1 MTAITYTKTR
11 HSWRRTLRLVLS
23 YGILILVTVMISL
36 PVIWFVITSLKVDTE
51 YLSYPIKFWPAK
63 FQWVNYAEVFNPR
76 YQVLRYAGRTL
87 LLSLAT
93 SGLTILS
100 SSMGGFAFARFQDVP
115 GRNRLFGI
123 VIMMLMIPGIVMVI
137 PQFIVYARLKLTN
150 TYWPWI
156 LGAVTGSS
164 YNIFLFRQFFL
175 SFPRELEDAAEV
187 DGCGPFRVFWQ
198 IFLPNA
204 KPALATVFI
213 FSFSG
218 IWGDYYTP
226 SIYLS
231 NAKTLLAVKLAG
243 SFVNPQG
250 YSYTTLTLAANVLY
264 TLPLIVLFFIGQK
277 YILKGV
283 VTSGLKG

>member
-1 MTAITYTKTR
+1 MTTVARYRTQ
-11 HSWRRTLRLVLS
+11 HSLRRRLRLALS
-23 YGILILVTVMISL
+23 YGILILVTILISL
-36 PVIWFVITSLKVDTE
+36 PVVWFVITSLKTDLE
-51 YLSYPIKFWPAK
+51 YLSYPIKFWPEE
-63 FQWVNYAEVFNPR
+63 FQWGNYVEVFNPR
-76 YQVLRYAGRTL
+76 YQIPKYALRTL
-87 LLSLAT
+87 VLALVF
-93 SGLTILS
+93 SALTILS
-100 SSMGGFAFARFQDVP
+100 SSMGGFAFARFTDIR
-115 GRNRLFGI
+115 GRNWLFGV
-123 VIMMLMIPGIVMVI
+123 VIMMLMIPGVVMVI
-137 PQFIVYARLKLTN
+137 PQFIVYSRLHLTN

-156 LGAVTGSS
+156 LGGATASS

-187 DGCGPFRVFWQ
+187 DGCGPFRVFWR

-231 NAKTLLAVKLAG
+231 TAKTLLAVRLAG

-264 TLPLIVLFFIGQK
+264 TLPLIIMFFLGQRH
-277 YILKGV
+277 ILKGV

>member
-1 MTAITYTKTR
+1 MTVVAEHKRRPSYRKTV
-11 HSWRRTLRLVLS
+11 TLALS
-23 YGILILVTVMISL
+23 YGILILVTILISL
-36 PVIWFVITSLKVDTE
+36 PAVWFVITSLKQDTE
-51 YLSYPIKFWPAK
+51 YLSYPIKFWPEE
-63 FQWVNYAEVFNPR
+63 FQWINYLEVFNPR
-76 YQVLRYAGRTL
+76 YQIPKYALRTL
-87 LLSLAT
+87 ALALAF
-93 SGLTILS
+93 SALTILS
-100 SSMGGFAFARFQDVP
+100 SSMGGFAFARFTDIP

-123 VIMMLMIPGIVMVI
+123 VVMMLMIPGIVMLI
-137 PQFIVYARLKLTN
+137 PQFIVYSRLHLTN

-156 LGAVTGSS
+156 LGAATGSA

-175 SFPRELEDAAEV
+175 SFPRDLEDAAEV

-218 IWGDYYTP
+218 VWGDYYTP
-226 SIYLS
+226 SIYLN
-231 NAKTLLAVKLAG
+231 NAKTLLAVRLAG

-250 YSYTTLTLAANVLY
+250 HAYTTLTLAANVLY

>member
-1 MTAITYTKTR
+1 MSAVVQHGTKTSHR
-11 HSWRRTLRLVLS
+11 KTLGLAFS
-23 YGILILVTVMISL
+23 YGILVIVTILISL
-36 PVIWFVITSLKVDTE
+36 PAVWFVITSLKVDTE
-51 YLSYPIKFWPAK
+51 YLSYPIKFWPK
-63 FQWVNYAEVFNPR
+63 EFQWVNYLEVFNPR
-76 YQVLRYAGRTL
+76 YQIPKYAGRTL
-87 LLSLAT
+87 ALSLAV
-93 SGLTILS
+93 SALTILS
-100 SSMGGFAFARFQDVP
+100 SSMGGFAFARFTDVP

-137 PQFIVYARLKLTN
+137 PQFIMYSRLHLTN

-156 LGAVTGSS
+156 LGAATGSA

-218 IWGDYYTP
+218 VWGDYYTP
-226 SIYLS
+226 SIYLN
-231 NAKTLLAVKLAG
+231 NAKTLLAVRLAG

-264 TLPLIVLFFIGQK
+264 TLPLIVMFFVGQK
-277 YILKGV
+277 YILQGV

>member
-1 MTAITYTKTR
+1 MAVVAQ
-11 HSWRRTLRLVLS
+11 RRAGFNFRKGLRLTFS
-23 YGILILVTVMISL
+23 YTVLILVTILISL
-36 PVIWFVITSLKVDTE
+36 PVVWFVITSLKVDTE
-51 YLSYPIKFWPAK
+51 YLAYPIRFWPQE
-63 FQWVNYAEVFNPR
+63 FQWSNYIEVFNPR
-76 YQVLRYAGRTL
+76 YQIVKYAGRTL
-87 LLSLAT
+87 ALGLVT
-93 SGLTILS
+93 SVLTILS
-100 SSMGGFAFARFQDVP
+100 SSMGGFAFARFPDVS
-115 GRNRLFGI
+115 GRNKLFGI
-123 VIMMLMIPGIVMVI
+123 VIMMLMIPGILMVI
-137 PQFIVYARLKLTN
+137 PQFIVYSRLRLTN

-156 LGAVTGSS
+156 LGAATGSA

-187 DGCGPFRVFWQ
+187 DGCSPFRIFWQ

-218 IWGDYYTP
+218 LWGDYYMP
-226 SIYLS
+226 SIYLN
-231 NAKTLLAVKLAG
+231 NAKTLLAVRLAG
-243 SFVNPQG
+243 SFRNPQG

-264 TLPLIVLFFIGQK
+264 TLPLVAMFFVGQK

>member
-1 MTAITYTKTR
+1 MAGIAHHRTR
-11 HSWRRTLRLVLS
+11 HSFRRTLGFGLS
-23 YGILILVTVMISL
+23 YGVLVLVTVLISL
-36 PVIWFVITSLKVDTE
+36 PVVWFVVTSLKVDTE
-51 YLSYPIKFWPAK
+51 YLSYPIKFWPNE
-63 FQWVNYAEVFNPR
+63 FQWVNYIEVFNPR
-76 YQVLRYAGRTL
+76 YQILKYAGRTL
-87 LLSLAT
+87 ALSLGVSA
-93 SGLTILS
+93 LTIVS
-100 SSMGGFAFARFQDVP
+100 SSMGGFAFARFADVP

-137 PQFIVYARLKLTN
+137 PQFVVYSRLHLTN

-156 LGAVTGSS
+156 LGAATGSA

-187 DGCGPFRVFWQ
+187 DGCGPLRVFWQ
-198 IFLPNA
+198 IFMPNA

-231 NAKTLLAVKLAG
+231 NAKTLLAVRLAG

-250 YSYTTLTLAANVLY
+250 YSYVTLTLAANVLY
-264 TLPLIVLFFIGQK
+264 TLPLVIMFFIGQK
-277 YILKGV
+277 YILRGV